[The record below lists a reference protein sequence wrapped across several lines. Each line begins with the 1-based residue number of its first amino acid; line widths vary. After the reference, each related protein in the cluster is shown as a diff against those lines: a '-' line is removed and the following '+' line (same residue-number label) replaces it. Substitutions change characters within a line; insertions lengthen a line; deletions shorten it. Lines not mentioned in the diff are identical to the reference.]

1 MHATCHDPKSLVY
14 GHDHRPRRSGTN
26 VTTRALLVARWS
38 NDPTHHAALRASTM
52 IMKQLAVLAPLGPL
66 HSPLRSA
73 RLIWCSGFSPAGR
86 LVSRGK
92 QEPEVSV
99 ILRSIPENNRIIPSK
114 ALMACSGSTSKFG
127 SAKI

>member
-1 MHATCHDPKSLVY
+1 MHAACHDPSHSCTVTTI
-14 GHDHRPRRSGTN
+14 GPRRSGTN
-26 VTTRALLVARWS
+26 VTTRALLVSRWS

-99 ILRSIPENNRIIPSK
+99 ILRSIPEN
-114 ALMACSGSTSKFG
+114 
-127 SAKI
+127 